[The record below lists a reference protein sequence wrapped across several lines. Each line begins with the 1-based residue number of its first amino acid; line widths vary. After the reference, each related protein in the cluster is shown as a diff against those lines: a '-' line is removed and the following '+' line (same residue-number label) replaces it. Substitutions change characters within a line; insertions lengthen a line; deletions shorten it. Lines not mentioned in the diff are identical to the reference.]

1 MNILLAKKQMM
12 LSFIVAISTLF
23 FTSLSFSYNPGLNY
37 LPARDDVSTGGINE
51 SQQGCVY
58 RESDAAGGSWTVDDC
73 DYIGAHYACYNGS
86 EWQVA
91 QALGGIAHPGE
102 PRDGDAGS
110 QIKSVDL
117 WDPVKAD
124 NLCKSYF
131 GPSYFF
137 SVPVNAE
144 ENEKLGAAITGMIA
158 SKKRTWLYYY
168 SNTNNIALTANYWLG
183 NRTEYTNLLNA
194 NLGNAGNLGGGV
206 ADCTLINRD
215 TGLWQDAPCSEQYAF
230 ACYDSGAWLITAA
243 QERWKSGFSTCE
255 TEYGQQTLYAVPR
268 NGSENNAIA
277 AAALPSGAS
286 GLAEDYNKVWLNR
299 SDLAYE
305 EFFISNQTR
314 QAWWGAGQPTN
325 RGNADCTL
333 VDSTGNWIAESCNGY
348 VAYHACYL
356 GNNQWQLTSDITDL
370 KPSESALGFGL
381 CKRLSDNAEYR
392 PPNTAVSNNALAV
405 LIDALPSN
413 KFVWVN
419 YSDQASEGYWKV
431 ESPFLDF
438 VSIDGVVEGSAED
451 CGYFSLATDNKKN
464 WLAGQCYAGGASLE
478 QGFACTN
485 GYEWKIATE
494 ALADNSSLLSSLW
507 KNGFTACEAAFGKDY
522 QFAAPYDADQN
533 SRLALAL
540 RLSGNT
546 QAWMNINDAR
556 SEGTWI
562 ANGPVVNLAPVL
574 TLSTEREF
582 PEKQNIN
589 LSVTAIDPETGNDD
603 NLTYLWTIIDKRVG
617 LNNSGTDMV
626 AMPVLSNADTSS
638 MTISAVD
645 LLNDDYY
652 LDIQLQVTDADEK
665 AKATAVTVITIKII
679 SPLRAAY
686 DFNDFTNP
694 RYDISGHGNTLNL
707 DTSLVEITARESAE
721 NDYYAKMDSSD
732 LFTLDGASAS
742 FQQISVKDEY
752 TLIYRFKLEALPTS
766 DWAGF
771 VQKGVSGNRQPALF
785 FNKSTNKIQ
794 FNNTTTDTSTGL
806 HEAGLSLETVRL
818 GQWITVAYV
827 KNASETK
834 LYIDKAELNVSF
846 PDPVLPFDLNVIPDT
861 TKILLGSSIYNA
873 DDWVFGNVPG
883 ASEGIVGGLDD
894 IRIYER
900 ALTAVELATIFPDQP
915 RGVFEFSEEQTAG
928 DESETVGA
936 VNELEIPVSRI
947 TGDDGEVSVGFKLV
961 SGSAVLDT
969 DFRLKNDPVATVGD
983 PARGK
988 GTLTWGVHDAADKN
1002 ITVELIGDNIREGTE
1017 TFTITLEQLGAM
1029 EPELGDNYD
1038 IDINIVDKTPNLY
1051 GAIGIAPASGTE
1063 NLAIDENS
1071 SGVITI
1077 ERVGTDTLGAFD
1089 VIYEVETVT
1098 AISPD
1103 DFTITQAGFTPSG
1116 NTGANTVIGTG
1127 RLNFANNGSGTP
1139 VTRQIQTIGF
1149 SAASDTELELDE
1161 RFIVRLLAVTD
1172 PASSGLTD
1180 PNNSA
1185 ILATANQYTQVI
1197 NDISPGRLSFKQS
1210 NYSID
1215 EVDQGSGSNSAII
1228 LLERLGGDDGAM
1240 CVTLELAPTSTAD
1253 SADYAI
1259 TYLSSS
1265 ASGQTDVYWAD
1276 QDDGDKVV
1284 QIRAIN
1290 DEAYD
1295 SNEVI
1300 ELSWVRKANCN
1311 GEVTAIPYAAE
1322 VTDNASTQIAINDYT
1337 TPIKLKFT
1345 ESNYSVS
1352 ELTATKAIT
1361 IKATQS
1367 RLAGSSTSGD
1377 FVNPINNNS
1386 FEVFLNR
1393 SAITAIEG
1401 IHYGDLS
1408 SQQVISFAP
1417 GETEKTIIV
1426 PIVDNC
1432 DAADNLSVGFGLLNN
1447 DPVLVNALPIEL
1459 IDVSDAGSSITITNG
1474 SNPIG
1479 FTNITPDYTGVANR
1493 IIPTWKGDGRLYVTG
1508 NISNADKNP
1517 EMTEM
1522 RLKANV
1528 VHNCLNDANSLVFNW
1543 SYGAALP
1550 SLPAGNGLP
1559 VGFSQPPTI
1568 IASADKTLLDKFKL
1582 PFVIRNTILNVNLTI
1597 TDNEIGE
1604 TYTASTSG
1612 YAGLNYAFTVSPYFR
1627 IIQNN
1632 GEGGN
1637 NCVDWEGLNNR
1648 LRNKNCGTMDRQN
1661 GLAYNPNTQQLVFGE
1676 YSGLAAPVCVS
1687 HAGGDGWLFGRYCA
1701 TDNNLGQRWSV
1712 TTNRVNSID
1721 RPGIFFMESF
1731 SGGEP
1736 FARTDSSGYTNGAKN
1751 WTWLDRGG
1759 YLP

>member
-1 MNILLAKKQMM
+1 MNIFLAKKQMM
-12 LSFIVAISTLF
+12 LSFLVAISALF

-117 WDPVKAD
+117 WDPIKAD

-144 ENEKLGAAITGMIA
+144 ENEKLGLAITGMIA

-194 NLGNAGNLGGGV
+194 DLGNAGNLGGGV

-268 NGSENNAIA
+268 DGSENNAIA

-314 QAWWGAGQPTN
+314 QAWWGAGQPAN

-603 NLTYLWTIIDKRVG
+603 NLTYAWTIIDKRVG
-617 LNNSGTDMV
+617 LNDSGTDMV
-626 AMPVLSNADTSS
+626 TPPVLSNADTSS
-638 MTISAVD
+638 LTISAVD
-645 LLNDDYY
+645 LVNDDYY

-694 RYDISGHGNTLNL
+694 KRDISGHGNALDL
-707 DTSLVEITARESAE
+707 DTSLVEITARKSAE
-721 NDYYAKMDSSD
+721 NDYYAKMGSSD

-785 FNKSTNKIQ
+785 FNKTTNKIQ
-794 FNNTTTDTSTGL
+794 FNNTTTDTSAGL

-818 GQWITVAYV
+818 GQWMTVAYV

-861 TKILLGSSIYNA
+861 TKILLGSSIYNT

-894 IRIYER
+894 IKIYER

-915 RGVFEFSEEQTAG
+915 RGVFEFSEEQMAG
-928 DESETVGA
+928 DENETIGA
-936 VNELEIPVSRI
+936 VNEFEIPVSRI

-969 DFRLKNDPVATVGD
+969 DFRLKNDPVAIVGD

-1180 PNNSA
+1180 PNSSA

-1215 EVDQGSGSNSAII
+1215 EVDQGSDSNSAII

-1345 ESNYSVS
+1345 ENNYSVS
-1352 ELTATKAIT
+1352 ERASTKTIT
-1361 IKATQS
+1361 IQATQS
-1367 RLAGSSTSGD
+1367 RLVGNPAEGD
-1377 FVNPINNNS
+1377 FADANRVNNNTFAVS
-1386 FEVFLNR
+1386 LTRVETN
-1393 SAITAIEG
+1393 AIEG
-1401 IHYGDLS
+1401 VHFGDLTA
-1408 SQQVISFAP
+1408 QEIISFAP

-1426 PIVDNC
+1426 PVFDNC
-1432 DAADNLSVGFGLLNN
+1432 VAASSLSVGFGL
-1447 DPVLVNALPIEL
+1447 ALPNSNTLPSAL
-1459 IDVSDAGSSITITNG
+1459 IDVSSASSGLAITDASPSLLVTAEATIAGLANPAETNAGKWIVTADGTTSGGFESKDLKLHAVNNTTDTCPLTYKWKYISVAPALPTAGVGKAGSNLPANFTTFSHTPSTTN
-1474 SNPIG
+1474 
-1479 FTNITPDYTGVANR
+1479 
-1493 IIPTWKGDGRLYVTG
+1493 
-1508 NISNADKNP
+1508 NISIMSDVD
-1517 EMTEM
+1517 EFT
-1522 RLKANV
+1522 
-1528 VHNCLNDANSLVFNW
+1528 
-1543 SYGAALP
+1543 
-1550 SLPAGNGLP
+1550 
-1559 VGFSQPPTI
+1559 
-1568 IASADKTLLDKFKL
+1568 L
-1582 PFVIRNTILNVNLTI
+1582 PFVVENTV
-1597 TDNEIGE
+1597 
-1604 TYTASTSG
+1604 
-1612 YAGLNYAFTVSPYFR
+1612 LNYQVEVKHPEKPAVTIDVPISIAANWSRLKNDRGWCTNIDGSTIGTSDNCSIDTSRNFIFNPVTKQVIGQSLYG
-1627 IIQNN
+1627 
-1632 GEGGN
+1632 GEYGCWQAVNGGN
-1637 NCVDWEGLNNR
+1637 DDVLYRACSTEA
-1648 LRNKNCGTMDRQN
+1648 RQVI
-1661 GLAYNPNTQQLVFGE
+1661 T
-1676 YSGLAAPVCVS
+1676 
-1687 HAGGDGWLFGRYCA
+1687 
-1701 TDNNLGQRWSV
+1701 
-1712 TTNRVNSID
+1712 
-1721 RPGIFFMESF
+1721 F
-1731 SGGEP
+1731 SGSGDNIQSSDDYDIVDTLNWGSNVGL
-1736 FARTDSSGYTNGAKN
+1736 RTLNGFNSGGQSSGRKHWFWVN
-1751 WTWLDRGG
+1751 
-1759 YLP
+1759 